1 MAARPL
7 SCESCGRH
15 ALPEVS
21 DVPPSPM
28 LRDQLTELLRFAR
41 EFDELDPGHYTAV
54 DFVDWMA
61 LNVGSPIRNEPAGR
75 PGRGRDA
82 RRNTQLSLALAG

>member
-1 MAARPL
+1 MPAA
-7 SCESCGRH
+7 CESCGRH

-41 EFDELDPGHYTAV
+41 EFDEMDPTLYTAV

-61 LNVGSPIRNEPAGR
+61 LNVGSPIRREPAGR
-75 PGRGRDA
+75 PGRS
-82 RRNTQLSLALAG
+82 RRGNTQLSLALAG